1 MLTIA
6 LAQAATEYVLI
17 VARDGLVVLKQAA
30 MAVVT
35 FVSTPKGV
43 VIASA
48 GVVLL
53 AIAIGRKHRY

>member
-6 LAQAATEYVLI
+6 FAQAATEYVMI
-17 VARDGLVVLKQAA
+17 AARDGLVVLKQAA

-35 FVSTPKGV
+35 LVSTPRGI

-53 AIAIGRKHRY
+53 AIAIGRKNRY